1 MIVRLRKKELLIL
14 KDVAALYVGNRVLL
28 KVDIAQLKIILIQII
43 IIINLMQKLHWELL
57 EIMIV

>member
-28 KVDIAQLKIILIQII
+28 KVDIAELKIILIQII